1 MEKVREVHIVPVW
14 REYDRVVEPIREY
27 RPDRVYLLAHD
38 DQPANSGEY
47 CHDLRDELC
56 ELVPRVDLVE
66 LDLFDMYDVMGAVT
80 TLADT
85 HAGERVRVN
94 VTGGTKRA
102 AIGASMACMDRGTNA
117 EPYVVEPGERPAG
130 IDDPL
135 TSGYD
140 SASLMTMYSI
150 HSPSR
155 DQVIAMAVIDAYNT
169 NTRKTKLRTVIDK
182 GRQWGIAGLD
192 PEADRDKGDYAKL
205 RSRITEDL
213 EERGYI
219 EIVERSTRCKHVR
232 LTGSGYQTL
241 RSFRHRAENVIQT
254 LEDRSGTDLTLDNP
268 VEESRRLE

>member
-27 RPDRVYLLAHD
+27 RPDRVYLLAHQ
-38 DQPANSGEY
+38 DQLANGGEY
-47 CHDLRDELC
+47 HQSLRDELC
-56 ELVPRVDLVE
+56 EIVPRADLVE
-66 LDLFDMYDVMGAVT
+66 LDVFDMYDVMGAVT
-80 TLADT
+80 TLADA

-117 EPYVVEPGERPAG
+117 EPYVVEPAERPAG
-130 IDDPL
+130 TVEPL

-169 NTRKTKLRTVIDK
+169 NTQETKLRTIIDK

-192 PEADRDKGDYAKL
+192 PEADREKGDYAKI
-205 RSRITEDL
+205 RTRITEEL

-219 EIVERSTRCKHVR
+219 EIVDRSTRCKHVR
-232 LTGSGYQTL
+232 LTESGYQTL
-241 RSFRHRAENVIQT
+241 RSFRHRAENVIEA
-254 LEDRSGTDLTLDNP
+254 LEDRGRTDLTLDNP
-268 VEESRRLE
+268 VEASQRLE